1 LNQKTTLQTRWRK
14 VKRHKL
20 ADANVRQD
28 RKTPDD
34 QRIITNKSEPKK
46 CAEENKKTRGS
57 TKNLEK
63 SEGGDGL
70 VPWPALEGGDDEEGE
85 HGLQHVVVVEVVPLP
100 QSLLLRTSQ
109 FDYRAAR
116 SRDCL
121 TRFRWLNMVWLGEYY
136 CNVSAK
142 LSAASQMF

>member
-1 LNQKTTLQTRWRK
+1 
-14 VKRHKL
+14 
-20 ADANVRQD
+20 VR
-28 RKTPDD
+28 
-34 QRIITNKSEPKK
+34 
-46 CAEENKKTRGS
+46 

-109 FDYRAAR
+109 FDCRTAR

-121 TRFRWLNMVWLGEYY
+121 TRIRLLRMVWLGEYY
-136 CNVSAK
+136 CSVSVK
-142 LSAASQMF
+142 LSAAS